1 MVKPVEPGCDLEAVY
16 REHGPTLWRSL
27 YAYTGGRR
35 DVADDAT
42 AEAFARALA
51 APDRIRDAVPWLYRV
66 AYRIAAAEM
75 RRDQNRG
82 EMTDIAAEAPSDA
95 TLEVLAALRRLSPT
109 QRAAAYL
116 HYQADRPVAEVAQ
129 LLGTSTAA
137 VKVHLFRARKRLR
150 VLLEEDG
157 DG

>member
-1 MVKPVEPGCDLEAVY
+1 MEPGCDLETVY

-35 DVADDAT
+35 DVADDAV

-51 APDRIRDAVPWLYRV
+51 APDRIRDPLPWLYRV

-75 RRDQNRG
+75 KRERSRG
-82 EMTDIAAEAPSDA
+82 QMTDTAAEAPSETPLD
-95 TLEVLAALRRLSPT
+95 VLTALRRLSPM
-109 QRAAAYL
+109 QCAAAYL
-116 HYQADRPVAEVAQ
+116 HYQADRPVVEVAR

-150 VLLEEDG
+150 TLLEEND
-157 DG
+157 DD